1 MPCRDDR
8 DNRDDPSYLN
18 TQLNDHRKALKETEA
33 LLCEACT
40 LLEEHHLAMQPH
52 ASPQLI
58 QWYESH
64 EECEK
69 NRVRL
74 EAALKL
80 TERERRLLGIN
91 LVDLQAKANKKR

>member
-8 DNRDDPSYLN
+8 DDYNRVSNQDIINMEAAVRKEMDP
-18 TQLNDHRKALKETEA
+18 

-40 LLEEHHLAMQPH
+40 LLEEVGALGK
-52 ASPQLI
+52 ASAELLR
-58 QWYESH
+58 WYKAH
-64 EECEK
+64 EACEQ
-69 NRVRL
+69 NRVRY

-91 LVDLQAKANKKR
+91 LADLKLKAKVK

>member
-8 DNRDDPSYLN
+8 DDCRVSYQDVAAAEANVRKEMDP
-18 TQLNDHRKALKETEA
+18 

-40 LLEEHHLAMQPH
+40 LLEELGALNK
-52 ASPQLI
+52 ASPELLR
-58 QWYESH
+58 WYKAH
-64 EECEK
+64 EACEQ
-69 NRVRL
+69 NRVRY

-91 LVDLQAKANKKR
+91 LADLKVKAKVK